1 MKEPY
6 TKVYHS
12 QELKEQLYMYTSAY
26 VYKETGLTPL
36 TVYNDND
43 FLTYTEALEEI
54 LPRELRQFLYVLYS
68 FPAKEE
74 RKLGSDEKEIEFML
88 ESLTT
93 LEPDFLEI
101 LEEPLENFLEYLGR
115 IIEGREGDSSED
127 L

>member
-74 RKLGSDEKEIEFML
+74 RELGSDEKEIEFML

-115 IIEGREGDSSED
+115 IIEGREGDSSEE